1 MSRIEAS
8 RLAQIMASLASTAR
22 KPEARP
28 GGSSH
33 RTSSNSARDVATL
46 KSNLRSRLG
55 KLRKSSSKDFDTAAP
70 AVLIQEILL
79 WEFGSQ
85 IAEHSSFIK
94 ASQAISEALQTSPD
108 SEQSLKRLIHSL
120 SSEQE

>member
-33 RTSSNSARDVATL
+33 RASSTSARDVVTL

-55 KLRKSSSKDFDTAAP
+55 KLRQSSPQDFDTAAP

-85 IAEHSSFIK
+85 IAENASFRK
-94 ASQAISEALQTSPD
+94 ASQAISEALQASSD
-108 SEQSLKRLIHSL
+108 SALSLKRLINSL

>member
-33 RTSSNSARDVATL
+33 RASSTSARDVATL

-55 KLRKSSSKDFDTAAP
+55 KLRKSSSEDFEAAAP
-70 AVLIQEILL
+70 VVLIQEILL

-94 ASQAISEALQTSPD
+94 ASQAISEALQASPD
-108 SEQSLKRLIHSL
+108 SDQSLKRLIHSL